1 MIILIA
7 DEILHIMILQFLNS
21 ANCQRGVKFMFYG
34 HQTGLF
40 GACCTGTVAL
50 CVGYTPGCRN
60 CEEWLI

>member
-1 MIILIA
+1 MSHICVDKDDRLIVA
-7 DEILHIMILQFLNS
+7 DD
-21 ANCQRGVKFMFYG
+21 CQRGVKFMFYG

-40 GACCTGTVAL
+40 GVLWTCCTGTVAL